1 MSILKINKFLFLEN
15 IEYKSKKFNVII
27 GKQASGKSLIVKLDY
42 FFKEIIFK
50 KTLISILRKETK
62 SEFEENIKNTFE
74 LYFPKY
80 TWEKEEI
87 NIEFKKENY
96 LISITKTKRMK
107 NIKLTLNK
115 AILTFKNNLKK
126 ELKDN
131 PIDNLINFHK
141 QYNIP
146 KIIFIP
152 AVRSFLAN
160 IEKTFFQL
168 TLEKTNLDPFLV
180 ILGTHYEQ
188 IKNKLH
194 ISTNE
199 NIKKLM
205 LEILDGEYIFKNDE
219 SWIQKNNKLTKVIH
233 SSSGQQEALP
243 MINLISY
250 YAHTQNNL
258 FYVEEPEAHL
268 FPKSQKNIIELLAIF
283 YKNNNNI
290 SITTHSP
297 YILSSINNL
306 IILNEAIKKGY
317 KKELEYKSI
326 DINDVSAYILENNQL
341 KNIIEDNLIDA
352 SKIDNISNE
361 INEEFDEYM
370 NLIYG
375 F

>member
-15 IEYKSKKFNVII
+15 IEYKSKRFNVII

-42 FFKEIIFK
+42 FFKEIIFLH
-50 KTLISILRKETK
+50 TTVSNSLKENK
-62 SEFEENIKNTFE
+62 LEFEERIRRYFTT
-74 LYFPKY
+74 YFPKY

-87 NIEFKKENY
+87 NLEFYKDDFEIK
-96 LISITKTKRMK
+96 ITKTKLAK
-107 NIKLTLNK
+107 KLKLEFNTNFLNYKDQLKNNILTNDILNNIINIKSE
-115 AILTFKNNLKK
+115 FNL
-126 ELKDN
+126 
-131 PIDNLINFHK
+131 PQIV
-141 QYNIP
+141 
-146 KIIFIP
+146 FIP
-152 AVRSFLAN
+152 AARSFLAN
-160 IEKTFFQL
+160 IEKNLFKFIQ
-168 TLEKTNLDPFLV
+168 EKINIDPFL
-180 ILGTHYEQ
+180 INLGVQYEN
-188 IKNKLH
+188 IKNKTTSNNP
-194 ISTNE
+194 I
-199 NIKKLM
+199 IKNLM
-205 LEILDGEYIFKNDE
+205 SEILDGEYIYQNEE
-219 SWIQKNNKLTKVIH
+219 SWIKKNNKQTKLIN

-243 MINLISY
+243 MLLLLSY
-250 YAHTQNNL
+250 FYSMKNTIL
-258 FYVEEPEAHL
+258 YVEEPEAHL

-283 YKNNNNI
+283 YKNNNNV

-352 SKIDNISNE
+352 SQIDNISNE

-370 NLIYG
+370 SLIYG